1 MVNFLKNLETFQD
14 KLANS
19 EQELKA
25 STEETAKLK
34 QSLEIFNKQIAEL
47 QDKLVDLEEERPNL
61 ENQLEGYNELRDQ
74 HYELQYQLDKMNNES
89 SELKAH
95 LAELEKISNDPKGNS
110 GKKKATTE
118 KGNLEKIDKKL
129 AKRETDIK
137 LRREAIERG
146 IKQLTKKEQD
156 VNSRR
161 GIVERKAKLLAKR
174 ENEIKQKER
183 IIEKSR
189 KHLNK
194 LKDNYGKAQLLG
206 IGDSKPSSVNSKLK
220 TLDSLHKKI
229 TKIDNRSSLK
239 TLNMSENWNTKS
251 FGLAELFGDADKFGY
266 TTKPMQGKVSLGK
279 NNICK
284 PVRDWQSD
292 QNIRYGEKISS
303 VTPVKNLSN
312 EFKKY

>member
-1 MVNFLKNLETFQD
+1 M
-14 KLANS
+14 
-19 EQELKA
+19 
-25 STEETAKLK
+25 
-34 QSLEIFNKQIAEL
+34 
-47 QDKLVDLEEERPNL
+47 
-61 ENQLEGYNELRDQ
+61 
-74 HYELQYQLDKMNNES
+74 
-89 SELKAH
+89 
-95 LAELEKISNDPKGNS
+95 EKISNDPKGNS

-129 AKRETDIK
+129 AKQEIDIKLRKEVIEKESKQLAKRETDIK

-146 IKQLTKKEQD
+146 IKQLTRKEQEVNFKKSIVDGEFKKLTRKEQD
-156 VNSRR
+156 VNFRR

-206 IGDSKPSSVNSKLK
+206 IGDSKPRSVNSKLK
-220 TLDSLHKKI
+220 TLDSLHKKSQ
-229 TKIDNRSSLK
+229 KIDNRSSLK
-239 TLNMSENWNTKS
+239 TLNMSENWNTTS